1 MTYEGGPLLSVQQIQ
16 AKTARLKQQAASR
29 DQRMSDVLNVRR
41 GDANAV
47 VPGMFPPDWPKPII
61 ANFVDVAARDLAELV
76 APLPS
81 VNCAV
86 ANMGTDSARK
96 FAARKTKVAQW
107 YIQYSELERQMFQG
121 ADRYLSY
128 GFLPIYIEPD
138 FDARVPRLCLEDPI
152 GAYPEFDRWGRVVS
166 YSKRWLKTV
175 DELVADWP
183 EFEPQLRNGDYE
195 HSGNALLELW
205 RYCDK
210 DQITL
215 YVPQRENLVLA
226 RAKNYL
232 GKTPCVVAIRPSLED
247 DEPVGQF
254 DDVLW
259 VQLARARM
267 ALLGLEAAEKSVTAP
282 LAVPSDVQ
290 EMVFGADAVIR
301 TSQPQNVRRVG
312 VELPTGAFAESQM
325 LDQEMRVGARYPGAR
340 SGEQNASV
348 ITGRGIQELMG
359 GFDTQVKT
367 AQSIL
372 GHSLKLALQLCFEM
386 DEKLWGGVTREIR
399 GEANG
404 APFSETYRPDR
415 DIKGD
420 YTVRV
425 DYGFAAGMDPN
436 RAVVFL
442 LQLHGDKVID
452 RDTIQRQL
460 PWDVDVVK
468 LQESIDAEELN
479 DALKAGVLAYL
490 QALPALIQSGADPST
505 AIRQAAT
512 IIKDRQA
519 GKPLADAA
527 LEAFAPQPPPGDE
540 EAGESPPP
548 PGAAPAGPPGGPFSD
563 VIPGQIGPGGRPDL
577 ETMLAGLT
585 AGGKPN
591 LSSNI
596 QRRIPAA

>member
-1 MTYEGGPLLSVQQIQ
+1 
-16 AKTARLKQQAASR
+16 
-29 DQRMSDVLNVRR
+29 
-41 GDANAV
+41 
-47 VPGMFPPDWPKPII
+47 MFPTDWPKPII

-81 VNCAV
+81 INCAV
-86 ANMGTDSARK
+86 ANMTSDNARK
-96 FAARKTKVAQW
+96 FASKKTKIAQW
-107 YIQYSELERQMFQG
+107 YVQYSELEQQSFQA
-121 ADRYLSY
+121 ADRYLTY
-128 GFLPIYIEPD
+128 GFLPFYIEPD
-138 FDARVPRLCLEDPI
+138 FDQAVPRICLEDPQ

-175 DELVADWP
+175 DELIADWP
-183 EFEPQLRNGDYE
+183 EFAVQLRGNNNGVVG
-195 HSGNALLELW
+195 SGNAMVELW

-215 YVPQRENLVLA
+215 FVPQRGNLVLA

-232 GKTPCVVAIRPSLED
+232 GKTPCYVAIRPSLED

-267 ALLGLEAAEKSVTAP
+267 ALLGLEAAEKSVQAP
-282 LAVPSDVQ
+282 IALPSDVQ
-290 EMVFGADAVIR
+290 EMAFGADAVLR
-301 TSQPQNVRRVG
+301 SAQPEKIRRVG
-312 VELPTGAFAESQM
+312 VELPTGAFAESSM

-340 SGEQNASV
+340 SGQQEASI

-372 GHSLKLALQLCFEM
+372 GHALKQTLALCFEM
-386 DEKLWGGVTREIR
+386 DEKLWGSYTRDIR
-399 GEANG
+399 GHANG
-404 APFSETYRPDR
+404 APFSESYRPDR

-420 YTVRV
+420 YTVQV

-460 PWDVDVVK
+460 PWEVDVVK
-468 LQESIDAEELN
+468 LQESIDAEEIN
-479 DALKAGVLAYL
+479 DSLKAGVLAYM
-490 QALPALIQSGADPST
+490 QALPQLIQAGLDPQV

-512 IIKDRQA
+512 LIKDRQA

-527 LEAFAPQPPPGDE
+527 LDAFAPQAPE
-540 EAGESPPP
+540 QPP
-548 PGAAPAGPPGGPFSD
+548 PGAEEADAGSVPGAPAGPPGGPFSQ
-563 VIPGQIGPGGRPDL
+563 VVPGQIGPGGRPDL
-577 ETMLAGLT
+577 QTLLAGLT
-585 AGGKPN
+585 GGGAPD
-591 LSSNI
+591 LRASV
-596 QRRIPAA
+596 QRRIPA